1 VSSTAALDIRRFI
14 DDRPVS
20 RYQLLVAV
28 MCGLIVFVDGFDAQ
42 AMGFVAPA
50 LTAAMGISRGVLGS
64 VISSGL
70 VGMMIGALVS
80 GPLADR
86 IGRKPVLVACALV
99 FGVGSLLTATAQ
111 SIESLMLWR
120 AITGL
125 GMGGAMPNA
134 IALTSEYMPR
144 RRRAGAV
151 TMMICG
157 FSLGAAVGG
166 FVAASIIP
174 RFGWP
179 SVFIVGGV
187 IPIVIAVAS
196 VALLPE
202 SIRFLLVRGR
212 AESRARAYLARIAPG
227 ENLAGPLSPGGD
239 EHPSTGLGAG
249 ASSTFIVAELF
260 TNGRA
265 VVTTLIWVIYFM
277 NLLNLYFLN
286 SWLPTIISDAGIPVE
301 TAIRLTS
308 LFQIGG
314 IVGAVGLGRL
324 LDRTFSFAILAGCY
338 AWAAAFVYAIGHS
351 GASVPLL
358 AVTIVC
364 AGIGIIGGQ
373 NASHALS
380 SEFYPTHMRSTGVG
394 WALGIGRIG
403 SIVGPLVGG
412 LLLAQNTP
420 MRNVFWAAVIPAL
433 IAAAA
438 AGIAYSVT
446 RIPTRS

>member
-1 VSSTAALDIRRFI
+1 VPSTTALDIRRFI

-20 RYQLLVAV
+20 RYQLLVAT

-42 AMGFVAPA
+42 AMGYVAPA
-50 LTAAMGISRGVLGS
+50 LTAAMEISRGVLGS

-70 VGMMIGALVS
+70 VGMMVGALVS

-86 IGRKPVLVACALV
+86 IGRKPVLIGCALI

-111 SIESLMLWR
+111 SVESLMAWR
-120 AITGL
+120 AVTGL

-166 FVAASIIP
+166 LVAASIIP

-187 IPIVIAVAS
+187 IPIAIALLS
-196 VALLPE
+196 VFVLPE
-202 SIRFLLVRGR
+202 SIRFLVVRGGG
-212 AESRARAYLARIAPG
+212 EPRARTYLSRIAPG
-227 ENLAGPLSPGGD
+227 EVVAGPLSPGYD
-239 EHPSTGLGAG
+239 EHGHAG
-249 ASSTFIVAELF
+249 AFIVSELF
-260 TNGRA
+260 TERRA
-265 VVTTLIWVIYFM
+265 FGTILIWVIYFM

-314 IVGAVGLGRL
+314 IVGAVILGRL
-324 LDRTFSFAILAGCY
+324 LDRTFSFWILAGCY
-338 AWAAAFVYAIGHS
+338 GWAAAFVYSIGHA
-351 GASVPLL
+351 GASAALL
-358 AVTIVC
+358 AVTITC
-364 AGIGIIGGQ
+364 AGVGIIGGQ

-380 SEFYPTHMRSTGVG
+380 SEFYPTRIRSTGVG

-403 SIVGPLVGG
+403 SIVGPVLGG

-420 MRNVFWAAVIPAL
+420 MRDVFWAAVIPAL
-433 IAAAA
+433 LAASAAAA
-438 AGIAYSVT
+438 IAV
-446 RIPTRS
+446 RKA

>member
-28 MCGLIVFVDGFDAQ
+28 MCGLVVFVDGFDAQ

-50 LTAAMGISRGVLGS
+50 LTEALKISRGVLGS

-86 IGRKPVLVACALV
+86 IGRKPVLIGCALV

-111 SIESLMLWR
+111 SIESLMAWR

-166 FVAASIIP
+166 LVAASLIP
-174 RFGWP
+174 RFGWA
-179 SVFIVGGV
+179 SVFVVGGV
-187 IPIVIAVAS
+187 IPIVIALLSIV
-196 VALLPE
+196 LLPE
-202 SIRFLLVRGR
+202 SIRFLLVRGG
-212 AESRARAYLARIAPG
+212 AEPQARAALARIAPG
-227 ENLAGPLSPGGD
+227 EAIAGPLSHGQD
-239 EHPSTGLGAG
+239 EPEPTGA
-249 ASSTFIVAELF
+249 FIVAELF
-260 TNGRA
+260 TQGRA
-265 VVTTLIWVIYFM
+265 VATTLIWVVYFM

-314 IVGAVGLGRL
+314 IFGAIALGRL
-324 LDRTFSFAILAGCY
+324 LDRTFSFWILTGCY

-351 GASVPLL
+351 GASVTLL
-358 AVTIVC
+358 AITITC
-364 AGIGIIGGQ
+364 AGVGIIGGQ

-380 SEFYPTHMRSTGVG
+380 SEFYPTRIRSTGVG
-394 WALGIGRIG
+394 WALGVGRIG
-403 SIVGPLVGG
+403 SIVGPVVGG
-412 LLLAQNTP
+412 VLLSQGTP
-420 MRNVFWAAVIPAL
+420 MREVFWSAVIPAL
-433 IAAAA
+433 IAAIA
-438 AGIAYSVT
+438 AGGIAVA
-446 RIPTRS
+446 RRW

>member
-1 VSSTAALDIRRFI
+1 VTSTSPLDIRQFI
-14 DDRPVS
+14 DDRPVG
-20 RYQLLVAV
+20 RYQLLVV
-28 MCGLIVFVDGFDAQ
+28 TMCGLIVFVDGFDAQ

-50 LTAAMGISRGVLGS
+50 LIAELKVSRGVLGS

-70 VGMMIGALVS
+70 IGMMIGALVS

-86 IGRKPVLVACALV
+86 IGRKPVLIACALI

-111 SIESLMLWR
+111 SVESLMAWR
-120 AITGL
+120 AVTGL

-151 TMMICG
+151 TTMICG

-166 FVAASIIP
+166 LVAASIIP
-174 RFGWP
+174 RFGWA
-179 SVFIVGGV
+179 SVFVVGGV
-187 IPIVIAVAS
+187 IPIVIAIVSAY
-196 VALLPE
+196 VLPE
-202 SIRFLLVRGR
+202 SIRFLLVRGGR
-212 AESRARAYLARIAPG
+212 DSLARQLLSRVSPG
-227 ENLAGPLSPGGD
+227 AVVTGPLSPGHD
-239 EHPSTGLGAG
+239 EHP
-249 ASSTFIVAELF
+249 ASGSFVVSELF

-265 VVTTLIWVIYFM
+265 VATTLIWVIYFM

-314 IVGAVGLGRL
+314 IGGALVLGRL
-324 LDRTFSFAILAGCY
+324 LDRTFSFWILAACY
-338 AWAAAFVYAIGHS
+338 AWAAAFVYSIGHA

-358 AVTIVC
+358 AVTITC
-364 AGIGIIGGQ
+364 AGVGIIGGQ

-380 SEFYPTHMRSTGVG
+380 SEFYPTRIRSTGVG

-420 MRNVFWAAVIPAL
+420 MRDVFWAAVIPATL
-433 IAAAA
+433 ATLAA
-438 AGIAYSVT
+438 AGIAMT
-446 RIPTRS
+446 RRTAGGG

>member
-1 VSSTAALDIRRFI
+1 MTRLTALDIRRFI

-20 RYQLLVAV
+20 RYQMLVAL

-50 LTAAMGISRGVLGS
+50 LTEAMGISRGVLGS

-86 IGRKPVLVACALV
+86 IGRKPVLVACV
-99 FGVGSLLTATAQ
+99 FIFGVGSLLTATAQ
-111 SIESLMLWR
+111 SIESLMVWR

-166 FVAASIIP
+166 LVAASIIP

-179 SVFIVGGV
+179 SVFIVGGLF
-187 IPIVIAVAS
+187 PIAIALAS
-196 VALLPE
+196 LVLLPE
-202 SIRFLLVRGR
+202 SIRFLLVRGG
-212 AESRARAYLARIAPG
+212 AEARARASLARIAPG
-227 ENLAGPLSPGGD
+227 ENVAGPLSPGHD
-239 EHPSTGLGAG
+239 EPEAKGS
-249 ASSTFIVAELF
+249 FIVAELF
-260 TNGRA
+260 SNGRA
-265 VVTTLIWVIYFM
+265 VSTTLIWVIYFM

-314 IVGAVGLGRL
+314 IVGAVALGRL
-324 LDRTFSFAILAGCY
+324 LDRTFSFWILAGCY
-338 AWAAAFVYAIGHS
+338 TWAAALVYAIGHS

-358 AVTIVC
+358 ALTITC
-364 AGIGIIGGQ
+364 AGVGIIGGQ

-380 SEFYPTHMRSTGVG
+380 SEFYPTRIRSTGVG

-403 SIVGPLVGG
+403 SIVGPVVGG
-412 LLLAQNTP
+412 WLLAQNTP
-420 MRNVFWAAVIPAL
+420 MRDVFWAAVIPAVTATV
-433 IAAAA
+433 AAAVVA
-438 AGIAYSVT
+438 TRGRSAG
-446 RIPTRS
+446 